1 MKIRLF
7 VLFCVTAIALL
18 SSAKEVSAQQSA
30 GSPHVVR
37 GRVVDI
43 NGNGVGRARVTLRRG
58 SGFVAREQT
67 TDSEG
72 RFEFDALNREAF
84 LLFAEADGLTQGNGA
99 QAVRLDQGPVGEI
112 QVEMSL
118 TAIHDGIVVTERRT
132 ETQTSDA
139 MSSVFVVPDV
149 GIARTQRSHVLDTL
163 RGSPGVSV
171 MQSGR
176 RGGVTSLFVRGGES
190 DYTKVF
196 IDGIPINDAGG
207 AFDLSD
213 LTTDN
218 ADRVELVRGP
228 QSALYGSDAM
238 SGVLQ
243 FVTKRGATPTP
254 TFNLSSEGGSFG
266 FNRTGAS
273 LGGVIGKFDYSGSF
287 SYLGTN
293 GRDRNDDYL
302 NRTASANIGY
312 RFTDRTQL
320 RVTGRNENTGLGV
333 AGATGRYYPDPDE
346 RSRRRRIATG
356 ARLDDQTSTY
366 WHQSLSFVYN
376 ESNQSSFDPA
386 AQDLTKPTTPP
397 DTFFAFNDFASFF
410 TNHQKRRGVR
420 YQTDLILPGQN
431 LLSAGIDY
439 DHERAVFINGFD
451 GKSRVDPTRSNL
463 GFYVQ
468 DQVTWFSRWSMSA
481 GFRIEHNSAET
492 PQSLV
497 LILGQLGS
505 AAVTGDVGFGT
516 KFAPKLSSAIQLH
529 TSNGQE
535 VFGNMRVRA
544 SYGEGIK
551 APTLVEAFSPSPFF
565 LGNPALRAERARSFD
580 IGLEQNVIGERM
592 RIEAVY
598 FESHFRD
605 QIAFVGDPATFGGP
619 VKLPDGRL
627 TSFVN
632 FDRARARGVELSV
645 AARPMRQLSL
655 AGNYTYLNSRQTEA
669 ADVIDFN
676 TGTLVPNPEVGLTL
690 LRRPKH
696 SGSFNAAW
704 IGEHFDINLQ
714 GFIVGERRDLD
725 PVTFSRLATNRGY
738 SKVDLAGAYRLTN
751 QLTFF
756 ARVEN
761 LLNRNYEEILGFP
774 AYRLTFSA
782 GLKLSIGGR

>member
-1 MKIRLF
+1 MKLRLLF
-7 VLFCVTAIALL
+7 LFCVTAMTL
-18 SSAKEVSAQQSA
+18 SSANGALAQPPTSA
-30 GSPHVVR
+30 GR
-37 GRVVDI
+37 LKGQVVDI
-43 NGNGVGRARVTLRRG
+43 NGSGVSRARVTLRRG

-72 RFEFDALNREAF
+72 RFEFEGLNHEAF
-84 LLFAEADGLTQGNGA
+84 LLFAEADGLTQNGGA
-99 QAVRLDQGPVGEI
+99 HAVRLDQGPVGEVRI
-112 QVEMSL
+112 EMTL

-139 MSSVFVVPDV
+139 MSSVLVVPDTD
-149 GIARTQRSHVLDTL
+149 IARTQRSHVLDTL

-228 QSALYGSDAM
+228 QSALYGSDSM

-243 FVTKRGATPTP
+243 FVTRRGMTATPS
-254 TFNLSSEGGSFG
+254 FDLSSEGGSFG
-266 FNRTGAS
+266 FNRTWAS
-273 LGGVIGKFDYSGSF
+273 LGGVIGKLDYSGSF

-302 NRTASANIGY
+302 NRTASANLGY
-312 RFTDRTQL
+312 RFTERTQL
-320 RVTGRNENTGLGV
+320 RVTARNENAGLGV

-356 ARLDDQTSTY
+356 ARFDDQTSTY
-366 WHQSLSFVYN
+366 WHQSFSFVYD
-376 ESNQSSFDPA
+376 ESNQSSFDPV
-386 AQDLTKPTTPP
+386 AQDLTKPNTPP
-397 DTFFAFNDFASFF
+397 DTSFAFNDFVSFF
-410 TNHQKRRGVR
+410 TNHQKRTGVR
-420 YQTDLILPGQN
+420 YQTDLILPGAN
-431 LLSAGIDY
+431 LLSAGFDY

-451 GKSRVDPTRSNL
+451 GRNRVDPSRSNL
-463 GFYVQ
+463 GFYIQ
-468 DQVTWFSRWSMSA
+468 NQVTWFSRWSVSA
-481 GFRIEHNSAET
+481 GLRVEHNTAET

-497 LILGQLGS
+497 LVLKQLGS

-516 KFAPKLSSAIQLH
+516 RFAPKLSTAFLLH
-529 TSNGQE
+529 TTNGQE
-535 VFGNMRVRA
+535 VFGNTRLRA

-565 LGNPALRAERARSFD
+565 LGNPGLKAERARSFD
-580 IGLEQNVIGERM
+580 VGLEQNIMGERM
-592 RIEAVY
+592 RFEVTY

-619 VKLPDGRL
+619 ITLPDGRL
-627 TSFVN
+627 TNFVN
-632 FDRARARGVELSV
+632 FDRARVRGIELSGAV
-645 AARPMRQLSL
+645 RPIRQLSFS
-655 AGNYTYLNSRQTEA
+655 GNYTFLNSKQTAA

-704 IGEHFDINLQ
+704 MGERFDLNLQ
-714 GFIVGERRDLD
+714 GFIVGERRDVD
-725 PVTFSRLATNRGY
+725 PVTFSRLASNKGY
-738 SKVDLAGAYRLTN
+738 ARVDLAGAYRVTH
-751 QLTFF
+751 QLSFF
-756 ARVEN
+756 ARAEN
-761 LLNRNYEEILGFP
+761 LFNRNYEEILGYP

-782 GLKLSIGGR
+782 GLKLSLGGR